1 MEDKIIH
8 ETKEK
13 MEKSIEVFRSE
24 LVRIRTG
31 RASASI
37 FDIVKVNYYGTQTP
51 LNQIASITTPEP
63 KQIIIQP
70 WDANAIADI
79 EKAILISDLG
89 LTPINDGKTIRI
101 SIPSLTEERR
111 KELTKITNKFA
122 EDARISIRNIRRT
135 SNDEIKKSEKEK
147 KSTEDQVKVFQ
158 KRVQELTDEFI
169 KKIDDLVEK
178 KNKEI
183 MEV

>member
-13 MEKSIEVFRSE
+13 MEKSIDVFRSE

-37 FDIVKVNYYGTQTP
+37 FDIVKVNYYGTLTP

-89 LTPINDGKTIRI
+89 LTPINDGKIIRI

>member
-1 MEDKIIH
+1 M
-8 ETKEK
+8 
-13 MEKSIEVFRSE
+13 
-24 LVRIRTG
+24 
-31 RASASI
+31 
-37 FDIVKVNYYGTQTP
+37 
-51 LNQIASITTPEP
+51 NQIASITTPEP

-89 LTPINDGKTIRI
+89 LTPINDGKIIRI